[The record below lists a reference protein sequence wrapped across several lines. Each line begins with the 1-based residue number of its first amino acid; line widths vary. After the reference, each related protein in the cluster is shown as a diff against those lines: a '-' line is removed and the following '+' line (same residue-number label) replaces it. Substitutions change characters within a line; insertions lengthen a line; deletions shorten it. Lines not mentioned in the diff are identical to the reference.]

1 MGRHTMSLW
10 LLSTTASNHDHF
22 PAGDFLAVR
31 SGSGESCEKSGER
44 RSAGKFVNATLIGGR
59 PVGSHVVTDRVRG
72 SVSQK
77 SSKTGYSD
85 FIVPN

>member
-44 RSAGKFVNATLIGGR
+44 RSAGKFVNATLVVR
-59 PVGSHVVTDRVRG
+59 PPLACCRPLDILLGCGIYFRG
-72 SVSQK
+72 
-77 SSKTGYSD
+77 
-85 FIVPN
+85 

>member
-44 RSAGKFVNATLIGGR
+44 RSAGKFVNATLVEVSR
-59 PVGSHVVTDRVRG
+59 TRSFVHVYDWLF
-72 SVSQK
+72 K
-77 SSKTGYSD
+77 
-85 FIVPN
+85 